1 MRVRIPG
8 LYIVLGLVLAGL
20 IHIVAVLTLPMLA
33 PRNAQARLA
42 ALGPANTMIELPPA
56 SPGHQAMP
64 MMAPDVR
71 YAFCRF
77 DLTNGPIRLRAAIAD
92 ELWLIAL
99 YTPEGENFYTVAGA
113 DMKRAQ
119 LDLILAAADQTV
131 EEAGV
136 DAPESS
142 DEVLVVNAPVTEGIA
157 LIRAPLAGPSRA
169 RKGRERAEGHL
180 LRPLHQVG
188 LAPVRRYF
196 FLRCNRRRGDEPVC
210 SGISIDARRSI
221 LTPGKMMISP
231 SDPSTGAA
239 IRSAASS
246 LRRYSRI
253 VPIVPLHGRLRVG
266 KIAGTTSAGHH

>member
-33 PRNAQARLA
+33 PRNAHARLA

-56 SPGHQAMP
+56 APGRQVMP

-77 DLTNGPIRLRAAIAD
+77 DLANGPVRLNARVAD

-99 YTPEGENFYTVAGA
+99 YTPEGENFYSVAGA
-113 DMKRAQ
+113 DMKRAEI
-119 LDLILAAADQTV
+119 DLIIASADQTV

-142 DEVLVVNAPVTEGIA
+142 DDVIVVNSPVTEGIA

-169 RKGRERAEGHL
+169 DRAERA
-180 LRPLHQVG
+180 LRATSCGP
-188 LAPVRRYF
+188 YTK
-196 FLRCNRRRGDEPVC
+196 
-210 SGISIDARRSI
+210 SG
-221 LTPGKMMISP
+221 
-231 SDPSTGAA
+231 
-239 IRSAASS
+239 
-246 LRRYSRI
+246 
-253 VPIVPLHGRLRVG
+253 
-266 KIAGTTSAGHH
+266 

>member
-42 ALGPANTMIELPPA
+42 ALGPANTMIELPAA
-56 SPGHQAMP
+56 SPGRQAMP

-77 DLTNGPIRLRAAIAD
+77 DLSNGPIRLRAAIAD

-119 LDLILAAADQTV
+119 LDLILTAADQTV

-142 DEVLVVNAPVTEGIA
+142 DETLVVNAPVTEGIA
-157 LIRAPLAGPSRA
+157 LIRAPLAGASRA
-169 RKGRERAEGHL
+169 ARAENALKATSCG
-180 LRPLHQVG
+180 P
-188 LAPVRRYF
+188 YSK
-196 FLRCNRRRGDEPVC
+196 
-210 SGISIDARRSI
+210 SG
-221 LTPGKMMISP
+221 
-231 SDPSTGAA
+231 
-239 IRSAASS
+239 
-246 LRRYSRI
+246 
-253 VPIVPLHGRLRVG
+253 
-266 KIAGTTSAGHH
+266 

>member
-157 LIRAPLAGPSRA
+157 LICAPLAGPSRA
-169 RKGRERAEGHL
+169 ARAENALKDTSCG
-180 LRPLHQVG
+180 PYTK
-188 LAPVRRYF
+188 A
-196 FLRCNRRRGDEPVC
+196 
-210 SGISIDARRSI
+210 A
-221 LTPGKMMISP
+221 
-231 SDPSTGAA
+231 GA
-239 IRSAASS
+239 
-246 LRRYSRI
+246 
-253 VPIVPLHGRLRVG
+253 G
-266 KIAGTTSAGHH
+266 